1 MISVEEARAR
11 IAAGLKPVAAEIVGL
26 AQAHG
31 RVLARPVLAR
41 LTVPPADV
49 SAMDG
54 YAVRA
59 LDARAGA
66 SLRLIGEAPA
76 GHPFNGKMG
85 PGETVRIF
93 TGSVIPEGAETVLIQ
108 ENATASGHNV
118 QVNEAAEAARHIRRR
133 GGDFSAGDEVIS
145 AGRRLSV
152 RDIGV
157 AGAAGHPWL
166 CVHRKPRVAILC
178 TGDEINLPGEPVPA
192 GGIANSNAAML
203 AAFVAAHG
211 GEPLLLPIARDTEDA
226 VAAGAEAARGADI
239 LVTTGGASVGA
250 HDLVQAGLAQQ
261 GFALDFWKI
270 AMRPGKPLIFGSV
283 NAMPVLGLPGNP
295 VSAYVCATLFLAGAI
310 AVLGGLPPQAPRLA
324 KARLGAPMKANDR
337 REDYVRAALAEGGDG
352 WVVTALPVQDS
363 GMLRALAK
371 AEALIRRVPHA
382 PEALA
387 GDVVDILL
395 LDASQHA

>member
-11 IAAGLKPVAAEIVGL
+11 IAAGLKPVAAEMVGL

-41 LTVPPADV
+41 LSMPPADV

-59 LDARAGA
+59 ADMQPGT

-76 GHPFNGKMG
+76 GHPFAGRVG
-85 PGETVRIF
+85 SGETVRIF
-93 TGSVIPEGAETVLIQ
+93 TGSVIPDGADTVLIQ
-108 ENATASGHNV
+108 ENATASETAV
-118 QVNEAAEAARHIRRR
+118 QVNEPVAAGRHIRRR
-133 GGDFSAGDEVIS
+133 GGDFSAGDEVIP

-166 CVHRKPRVAILC
+166 CVRRKPRVAILC
-178 TGDEINLPGEPVPA
+178 TGDEINLPGEPVQA

-211 GEPLLLPIARDTEDA
+211 GEPLLLPIARDTEGA
-226 VAAGAEAARGADI
+226 VAAGVEAARGADL

-295 VSAYVCATLFLAGAI
+295 VSAYVCATLFLAGAVM
-310 AVLGGLPPQAPRLA
+310 ALSGLPPKAPRLER
-324 KARLGAPMKANDR
+324 ARLGTPMKANDQ
-337 REDYVRAALAEGGDG
+337 REDYVRAVLGEDGTG
-352 WVVTALPVQDS
+352 WVVTPLPVQDS
-363 GMLRALAK
+363 GMLRALAG
-371 AEALIRRVPHA
+371 AGALIRRAPHA
-382 PEALA
+382 PAAEA
-387 GDVVDILL
+387 GDVVEILPL
-395 LDASQHA
+395 GAA

>member
-1 MISVEEARAR
+1 MISVDEARAR
-11 IAAGLKPVAAEIVGL
+11 IFAALAPVAAEMVGL
-26 AQAHG
+26 AQVHG
-31 RVLARPVLAR
+31 RVLAKPVLAR
-41 LTVPPADV
+41 LCVPPADV

-59 LDARAGA
+59 ADAVAGA
-66 SLRLIGEAPA
+66 NLRLIGEAPA
-76 GHPFNGKMG
+76 GHPFSGRIG
-85 PGETVRIF
+85 SGETVRLF
-93 TGSVIPEGAETVLIQ
+93 TGSVVPVGADAVLIQ
-108 ENATASGHNV
+108 ENATANAGFV
-118 QVNEAAEAARHIRRR
+118 QVNEAVAPARHIRRQ
-133 GGDFSAGDEVIS
+133 GEDFSAGDEVIA

-166 CVHRKPRVAILC
+166 CVYRKPRVAILC
-178 TGDEINLPGEPVPA
+178 TGDAINLPGEPVPP

-226 VAAGAEAARGADI
+226 VALGAQAARGADI

-250 HDLVQAGLAQQ
+250 HDLVQAGLARQ

-270 AMRPGKPLIFGSV
+270 AMRPGKPLIFGQV
-283 NAMPVLGLPGNP
+283 HDLPVLGLPGNP
-295 VSAYVCATLFLAGAI
+295 VSAYVCATLFLAGAL
-310 AVLGGLPPQAPRLA
+310 AALGGLPPQAPKLM

-337 REDYVRAALAEGGDG
+337 REDYVRAMLSDDGTG
-352 WVVTALPVQDS
+352 WVANALPMQDS

-371 AEALIRRVPHA
+371 AEALIRRA
-382 PEALA
+382 PYAPAAEA
-387 GDVVDILL
+387 GDIVDILPL
-395 LDASQHA
+395 GAT